1 MDTLNGLM
9 RQGLENQSFPGAVWQ
24 VSRIGEPELHSGAVG
39 QAVVTPTAIPAT
51 LTTVYDL
58 ASVTKVVVSV
68 ALMRMLERGQLS
80 LDDPVRRWF
89 PAYQSGAKARVTL
102 WHVLTHTGGIP
113 GDTGPIMVEG
123 GREAVIDLAAELPLE
138 GQPGERV
145 VYSSKG
151 FVLLGAIM
159 EAVAQRPLD
168 QIVDQEIN
176 QQIGSRFVFN
186 PGESLRP
193 RIAATEWHPRRGRLT
208 WGEVHDET
216 CFRMGGTAGHAG
228 LFGTVDDVHRFGQA
242 MMDDSS
248 PLMARSTKKMM
259 IQNQTPTL
267 NLARGLG
274 WQGRDRHGSPAGDLM
289 SLATFGHTG
298 FTGTSLFCDPCS
310 GVVAVLLTNR
320 IHPSRDNVALLRFR
334 RLFHNV
340 ASRLLGA

>member
-1 MDTLNGLM
+1 M
-9 RQGLENQSFPGAVWQ
+9 RQGLEARSFPGAVWR
-24 VSRIGEPELHSGAVG
+24 VSGMGKPDLHDGAVG
-39 QAVVTPTAIPAT
+39 HAVVTPTHILAT

-68 ALMRMLERGQLS
+68 ALMRMLERGQVS

-89 PAYQSGAKARVTL
+89 PAYASGAKAGVTL

-123 GREAVIDLAAELPLE
+123 GRDAVINTAAELPLE

-151 FVLLGAIM
+151 YVLLGAIM
-159 EAVAQRPLD
+159 EEVEQRPLD
-168 QIVDQEIN
+168 QIIEREIN

-186 PGESLRP
+186 PHESLRP
-193 RIAATEWHPRRGRLT
+193 RIAATEWHPKRGRLT

-216 CFRMGGTAGHAG
+216 CFRMGGIAGHAG
-228 LFGTVDDVHRFGQA
+228 LFGTVDDVHRFGVA
-242 MMDDSS
+242 MMEES
-248 PLMARSTKKMM
+248 LALIARSTKKMM

-289 SLATFGHTG
+289 GLDTFGHTG

-340 ASRLLGA
+340 TSRLLGA